1 MKYVTK
7 QFEARS
13 WQAFIGYAFT
23 HCPDVLLVLR
33 DRKGRQL
40 YTELAKTRLLPTREV
55 LTISVW
61 QIPWP
66 VRVEQ
71 ALRRLG
77 VQTLGDLVTKSKSD
91 LLGGR
96 NFGQDSLQ
104 AVIDVLDRYG
114 LSLKLSTNDKTPD

>member
-13 WQAFIGYAFT
+13 WQAFIDYAFT

-40 YTELAKTRLLPTREV
+40 YTELAKTRLLPAREA

-66 VRVEQ
+66 VSAGLIQEIGCRRPV
-71 ALRRLG
+71 RRL
-77 VQTLGDLVTKSKSD
+77 
-91 LLGGR
+91 
-96 NFGQDSLQ
+96 
-104 AVIDVLDRYG
+104 
-114 LSLKLSTNDKTPD
+114 